1 MLDLRSLLTSAK
13 NEVRTT
19 FTNVRALTVTE
30 SGTFPT
36 DTAASEDPVQINYQ
50 THGLEDII
58 MCAFFYYDLRSV

>member
-1 MLDLRSLLTSAK
+1 M
-13 NEVRTT
+13 RTT